1 MGFLGVLLGFAWK
14 IIGKSSWELENATDF
29 WLNAKSH
36 LEFLVQ
42 IFLIVYLA
50 MCRTME
56 EKQMR
61 LGPKKATFLLW
72 NCAWFVLTA
81 G

>member
-1 MGFLGVLLGFAWK
+1 MGCLGVLLGFAWK
-14 IIGKSSWELENATDF
+14 IIGKGSWELETATDF

-50 MCRTME
+50 ICRMME

-61 LGPKKATFLLW
+61 LGPKKATSLLW
-72 NCAWFVLTA
+72 NCAWFVFAA